1 MTDFANLRALLAGAS
16 PEPWFTHPHDVPGE
30 PFPWSS
36 SVFWTGGA
44 QDAVPRVIVAR
55 ADNPDATLI
64 VEAVNALPGLLDELE
79 RLRAALAPHL
89 RDRLDKRVSLVV
101 GAYRI
106 DADDAI
112 EAISLLLAALEGT
125 DR

>member
-79 RLRAALAPHL
+79 RLWAALGQMEVA
-89 RDRLDKRVSLVV
+89 RDAVAAELALCRTALAEPLED
-101 GAYRI
+101 
-106 DADDAI
+106 
-112 EAISLLLAALEGT
+112 EA
-125 DR
+125 

>member
-64 VEAVNALPGLLDELE
+64 AEAVNALPALLDELE
-79 RLRAALAPHL
+79 RLREMLG
-89 RDRLDKRVSLVV
+89 RLVSL
-101 GAYRI
+101 GWI
-106 DADDAI
+106 MD
-112 EAISLLLAALEGT
+112 SLPEDLALDLYHY
-125 DR
+125 DRPVLSPEPKPETRKS